1 MVDGYYFRKKKMRFW
16 FSEKKK
22 VSLPQTAQA
31 HSQVKGK

>member
-1 MVDGYYFRKKKMRFW
+1 MAITLEKKMRFW

-22 VSLPQTAQA
+22 VSLPHTAQA